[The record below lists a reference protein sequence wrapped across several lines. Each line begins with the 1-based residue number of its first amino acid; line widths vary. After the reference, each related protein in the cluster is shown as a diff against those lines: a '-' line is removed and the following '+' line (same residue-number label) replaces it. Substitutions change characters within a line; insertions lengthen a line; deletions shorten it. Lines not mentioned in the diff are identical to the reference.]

1 MSEATDSPSPA
12 VAATAEKPVAE
23 APAKTSEADKPT
35 AASAPEK
42 VEAPEKPAEPP
53 FTTDFLQSS
62 TSRFTHKAWHLYH
75 NSRNDMVFLR
85 ETPVRA
91 TLQARSVAGAE
102 ELKKLLM
109 EAGVRQISQSE
120 NVLSLTGTFEMI
132 QTVIRHPQ
140 THLLDAVKL

>member
-1 MSEATDSPSPA
+1 MSEAPDSPSPA
-12 VAATAEKPVAE
+12 VAATAEKPA
-23 APAKTSEADKPT
+23 
-35 AASAPEK
+35 APEK
-42 VEAPEKPAEPP
+42 APAPEKPAEPP

-62 TSRFTHKAWHLYH
+62 TARFTHKAWYLYH
-75 NSRNDMVFLR
+75 KNRQNTAFIR

-120 NVLSLTGTFEMI
+120 LVLSLTGTFEMI

-140 THLLDAVKL
+140 TYLVDAVPL